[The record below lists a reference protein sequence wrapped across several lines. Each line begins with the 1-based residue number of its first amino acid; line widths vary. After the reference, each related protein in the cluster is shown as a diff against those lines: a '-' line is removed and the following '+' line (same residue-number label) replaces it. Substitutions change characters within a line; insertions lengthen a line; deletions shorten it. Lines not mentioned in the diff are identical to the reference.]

1 MKLYEALTFLSRK
14 DNSWFCHR
22 SEDNSLWY
30 SVFKFSED
38 KKEVYETSL
47 YYALTD
53 CYWRKMTGNG
63 WNQDGYNIRWCED
76 EYECTNDITA
86 LWERY
91 FKSEAIHREGYP
103 EYFIK
108 QCTGRLKCAL
118 RKKVIDRAM
127 YEQLEVLMCKTWE
140 EVNENR

>member
-14 DNSWFCHR
+14 DNSWFCYR
-22 SEDNSLWY
+22 PGEYCLWY

-53 CYWRKMTGNG
+53 CYWRKITGNG
-63 WNQDGYNIRWCED
+63 WNQDRYNVRWCED
-76 EYECTNDITA
+76 EFECTNDITA
-86 LWERY
+86 LWEYY
-91 FKSEAIHREGYP
+91 FKSIAKHLAEYP
-103 EYFIK
+103 EHFK
-108 QCTGRLKCAL
+108 ERCTKRLKCAL

-127 YEQLEVLMCKTWE
+127 YEQLEVLMCKAWE

>member
-14 DNSWFCHR
+14 DNSWFCYHN
-22 SEDNSLWY
+22 EDTSVWY

-47 YYALTD
+47 HYALTD
-53 CYWRKMTGNG
+53 CYWRKTTGNG
-63 WNQDGYNIRWCED
+63 WGQGVYNVRWCEN
-76 EYECTNDITA
+76 EYECANDITA
-86 LWERY
+86 LWKIY
-91 FKSEAIHREGYP
+91 FKSRAEVLDDC

-108 QCTGRLKCAL
+108 QCTSRLKCAL

-140 EVNENR
+140 EVNES